1 VTTRQIVVQ
10 DPRFEDVVAALGA
23 APGLNL
29 REVEPLTTLL
39 IRTRNSVYRITVT
52 GGSAVFVQGGR
63 LFPEATAALLEGASR
78 GGGLLRVGCIALGCC
93 LEMRVGDRRIVTS
106 PVCSMASERNGSR
119 CQ

>member
-1 VTTRQIVVQ
+1 VTTRLIVQ
-10 DPRFEDVVAALGA
+10 APRFEDVVDALGT
-23 APGLNL
+23 APGLDL
-29 REVEPLTTLL
+29 QEVEPLTTLL
-39 IRTRNSVYRITVT
+39 VRTRNSVYRITVT